1 MAIASLKKAF
11 AAMPAIDWS
20 RTLRRIFA
28 AQRSSFLFGSAVF
41 DQASLATGAGAAG
54 QATVTVTGAAL
65 GDIVLG
71 VSASVDLAGLQVTG
85 YVSAANTVTLR
96 LRNDTGGAVDLAS
109 ATYRVIV
116 AKASNWSS
124 KYLMGLEAP

>member
-1 MAIASLKKAF
+1 MSVASLKQGFASWADNPMTKALK
-11 AAMPAIDWS
+11 
-20 RTLRRIFA
+20 RLFA
-28 AQRSSFLFGSAVF
+28 AQRSSFLFGSAVL

-54 QATVTVTGAAL
+54 AATVTVTGAAL
-65 GDIVLG
+65 GDIVIG

-85 YVSAANTVTLR
+85 YVSAANTVALR
-96 LRNDTGGAVDLAS
+96 FRNDTGGAVDLAS